1 MRQTKIKQKVDIID
15 GNQLIGKVVEENDPF
30 VDTCIDVI
38 NELPE
43 YENIEKVMML
53 KKKIE
58 SGDYDFDQNLDV
70 VVDALITESK
80 DENSISYPLFDRW
93 FKISNLR

>member
-1 MRQTKIKQKVDIID
+1 MRQTNIKQKVNIID

-30 VDTCIDVI
+30 VDTCLDVI

-53 KKKIE
+53 KKRIE

-80 DENSISYPLFDRW
+80 DENSISYPLFDR
-93 FKISNLR
+93 

>member
-1 MRQTKIKQKVDIID
+1 MRQTNVKQKVKIID

-30 VDTCIDVI
+30 VDTCLDVI

-53 KKKIE
+53 KKKL
-58 SGDYDFDQNLDV
+58 NLV
-70 VVDALITESK
+70 IMILI
-80 DENSISYPLFDRW
+80 
-93 FKISNLR
+93 KI

>member
-1 MRQTKIKQKVDIID
+1 MRQTNIKQKVNIID

-30 VDTCIDVI
+30 VDTCLDVI

-43 YENIEKVMML
+43 YENFEKVMML
-53 KKKIE
+53 KKRIE

-93 FKISNLR
+93 F

>member
-1 MRQTKIKQKVDIID
+1 MRQSKTKQKIDIID
-15 GNQLIGKVVEENDPF
+15 GNQLIGKVVEEKDPF

-38 NELPE
+38 NELPD

-58 SGDYDFDQNLDV
+58 SSGYDFDQNLDE

-80 DENSISYPLFDRW
+80 EENPISFPLFDR
-93 FKISNLR
+93 

>member
-1 MRQTKIKQKVDIID
+1 MRQTNVKQKVKIID

-30 VDTCIDVI
+30 VDTCLDVI

-53 KKKIE
+53 KKRR
-58 SGDYDFDQNLDV
+58 L
-70 VVDALITESK
+70 
-80 DENSISYPLFDRW
+80 
-93 FKISNLR
+93 

>member
-30 VDTCIDVI
+30 VDTCLDVI

-93 FKISNLR
+93 F

>member
-1 MRQTKIKQKVDIID
+1 MRQTNIKQKVNIID

-30 VDTCIDVI
+30 VDTCLDVI

-53 KKKIE
+53 KKK
-58 SGDYDFDQNLDV
+58 N
-70 VVDALITESK
+70 
-80 DENSISYPLFDRW
+80 
-93 FKISNLR
+93 

>member
-15 GNQLIGKVVEENDPF
+15 GNQLIGKVVEKNDPF
-30 VDTCIDVI
+30 IDTCLDVI

-58 SGDYDFDQNLDV
+58 SGDYDFDQNLDS
-70 VVDALITESK
+70 VVDALITDSK
-80 DENSISYPLFDRW
+80 DDNSISYPLFDR
-93 FKISNLR
+93 

>member
-1 MRQTKIKQKVDIID
+1 MRQTNIKQKVNIID

-30 VDTCIDVI
+30 VDTCLDVI

-53 KKKIE
+53 KKRIE
-58 SGDYDFDQNLDV
+58 SGDYDFDQNLDA

-80 DENSISYPLFDRW
+80 DENSISYPLFDR
-93 FKISNLR
+93 

>member
-1 MRQTKIKQKVDIID
+1 MEDRMRQTKIKQKVDIID

-80 DENSISYPLFDRW
+80 DENSISYPLFDR
-93 FKISNLR
+93 

>member
-15 GNQLIGKVVEENDPF
+15 GNQLIGKVVEENNPF
-30 VDTCIDVI
+30 VDTCLDVI

-70 VVDALITESK
+70 VVDALITDSK
-80 DENSISYPLFDRW
+80 DKNSISYPLFDR
-93 FKISNLR
+93 